1 MEVGHP
7 AIGFDMQMAQP
18 LEAVFAEID
27 SGFATELV
35 GEEAAAHADLA
46 MDAPDGEVDALAVE
60 SLLPGEHMLVDA
72 VDERSVE
79 IEQKHG
85 LDAH

>member
-1 MEVGHP
+1 V
-7 AIGFDMQMAQP
+7 
-18 LEAVFAEID
+18 
-27 SGFATELV
+27 
-35 GEEAAAHADLA
+35 
-46 MDAPDGEVDALAVE
+46 DAPDGKVDALAVE